1 MNAVQNSV
9 QLTGRIGQDPE
20 MKVLPSGKK
29 LAKMSIAI
37 SETFYNTKGERVTET
52 QWHNLVAWNK
62 QAETAEQN
70 LKKGDEIS
78 IEGRL
83 SSRSYIAKDGVKKYI
98 TEVVVNTIE
107 MSEAVPAVVA
117 TS

>member
-1 MNAVQNSV
+1 MNEVPNSV
-9 QLTGRIGQDPE
+9 HLMGRLGHDPDV
-20 MKVLPSGKK
+20 KTLSTGKK
-29 LAKMSIAI
+29 LVNLRLAT

-62 QAETAEQN
+62 QAEMAEQH

-83 SSRSYIAKDGVKKYI
+83 SSRSYIAKDGVKKYV

-107 MSEAVPAVVA
+107 MTEAVAA
-117 TS
+117 S

>member
-9 QLTGRIGQDPE
+9 QLTGRLGQDPE
-20 MKVLPSGKK
+20 MKTLVSGKK
-29 LAKMSIAI
+29 LAKMSLAI
-37 SETFYNTKGERVTET
+37 SETFYNGKGEKVAET

-62 QAETAEQN
+62 QADMAEQK

-83 SSRSYIAKDGVKKYI
+83 SSRSYIAKDGVKKYV
-98 TEVVVNTIE
+98 TEVIVNTIE
-107 MSEAVPAVVA
+107 ATEAVPAGAV
-117 TS
+117 